1 MGTMAGGRIVGIVL
15 GVLISIMGIAL
26 YPNYAQGFDE
36 LYRIYVPTC
45 TVGGNSTLI
54 VHAPKAIAADA
65 INGPTTAVAA
75 GEIFELQES
84 AGKCSIPGFLTGTQ
98 NTASITG
105 LAREDGSSISAKQ
118 DAADNVA
125 MSVSGGT
132 WKEPAEVLSKFGGI
146 NKLLTS
152 IGPMLVLVGFATTGI
167 LVSRNYSG
175 SIGSVLTTQVIGL
188 IAALM
193 GINMLPVVV
202 DFIQASAGA
211 TDDEL
216 SATQQFGGILDLLW
230 SLLPL
235 LGNLTVISMVVWSGY
250 SLAQGKGGDSKEGQA
265 QIM

>member
-1 MGTMAGGRIVGIVL
+1 MGSMAGGRIVGIVL

-36 LYRIYVPTC
+36 LYRIYVPAC
-45 TVGGNSTLI
+45 AVSGNSTLI
-54 VHAPKAIAADA
+54 VHAPKAITSPAVDAGAVYTLQKESGAGTGCAVSGLNSGAADTA
-65 INGPTTAVAA
+65 AVNG
-75 GEIFELQES
+75 LY
-84 AGKCSIPGFLTGTQ
+84 
-98 NTASITG
+98 
-105 LAREDGSSISAKQ
+105 REDGSSVPAK
-118 DAADNVA
+118 N
-125 MSVSGGT
+125 SGDITTLVLIDGGKWT
-132 WKEPAEVLSKFGGI
+132 EPAAVLNKFGGI

-193 GINMLPVVV
+193 AINMLPVVV
-202 DFIQASAGA
+202 DFIQASASS
-211 TDDEL
+211 TDNEL

-250 SLAQGKGGDSKEGQA
+250 SLAQGKGGGSKEGQA